1 MQYFDSLVNVGLH
14 YPVYELIESL
24 IVSSLWDTESPEWA
38 GVRAVFGW
46 LSKLRRIYGVA
57 VFSAPCKKNKKFLFE
72 ELPLLFGDRKLFGNG
87 EVHSS
92 LISFGRLYLG
102 IAM

>member
-24 IVSSLWDTESPEWA
+24 IVSSLWDTVILEGA

-46 LSKLRRIYGVA
+46 LDKLRRIYGIA

-87 EVHSS
+87 EVHFSS
-92 LISFGRLYLG
+92 MQSGHCFVFLL
-102 IAM
+102 